1 MKKYRILSAIL
12 TLVMLMSV
20 LTTGVSAAWADKVDE
35 EGEPLIDYM
44 YQVYANPEEK
54 LADMIKVK
62 EEKGFELWFEE
73 FTGEVALVNQTTG
86 QVLFS
91 NPFDIAENRSISSSV
106 KQKLLSQVII
116 SFYEKGV
123 KKEYNSYTEAALRGQ
138 ITMKNIKGGIRVEYA
153 IGEPNI
159 TRLVPRLISVT
170 RMESMILDKID
181 NDWNRDKLL
190 SYYDKKDP
198 ADPKE
203 TPVTVEEMYLKF
215 PITKD
220 YPVYACTD
228 EITRKQLIECEN
240 IIKQYA
246 PAYTMEQ
253 MENDHADTGYVNT
266 DVAPP
271 RFRVALEYIIE
282 DDGLT
287 VTLPA
292 NSIEFDESLYSFDTV
307 TMLPYFGTGSNTYL
321 GYTMIMDGSGTL
333 VRFEDVKDT
342 FYNIAGQVYGADYAY
357 HNISGQHAE
366 TIRWPVW
373 GVMTDYGTTYE
384 SVYGPSE
391 PLVTTT
397 VAAGTTTAAATTTAA
412 ETTPE
417 AAPETE
423 EPAVERIDY
432 TNGFVAIIT
441 EGDSLATIMSEH
453 GGRQHPYNS
462 VYPKFTPRP
471 TDSYA
476 LENSVSSE
484 TDSSA
489 AIWTVSSARK
499 YAGKY
504 TVRYIMLTDPE
515 IAEEK
520 NLKDTFDT
528 DWVGMALATRDYYN
542 NTGVLTK
549 ITDAKEDI
557 PLFIET
563 FGSLQTLEKIA
574 SFPVDVDIPLT
585 TFEDIKTM
593 HSELTEL
600 GVGNISFK
608 LTGYANGTV
617 NYTTYPAKLTWNDA
631 VGGGDGFSELVSYAA
646 ENGFALYPDFDF
658 AYVSFTD
665 AFDGVSLKRDAVK
678 TIDNR
683 YSARRVYDASTQSFA
698 TSFALCI
705 SPSVY
710 DDFYEKFGP
719 EYKKYNNTNIS
730 VSSLG
735 TDLNSDFDEDEPYH
749 REDNKINTM
758 EFLAQLDADY
768 SSVMVASG
776 NAYTMQ
782 YADVITNAAL
792 TSSQYIK
799 ASETIPFTGVV
810 LHGSK
815 VFTGTTTNME
825 GDINEAILRSIENG
839 AYLYFTLSYQNTNRL
854 KEEERTSSYYS
865 VNYEIWKEDL
875 AKYYTTLND
884 ALGDLQMSYIVDH
897 EFIAS
902 SRVPDAD
909 EIEADAAAVAA
920 NAQAIADALAVK
932 KEKIERADR
941 LQNRLLAQGLI
952 TAEDLVDYEA
962 VWAEELAASEEAE
975 KAAAEEAEKLT
986 EKYETES
993 GSVIRVEYEGGVN
1006 FLLNYNSFN
1015 VTVEFNGTTYE
1026 LEPVS
1031 FIRFD

>member
-12 TLVMLMSV
+12 TLIMLMGAM
-20 LTTGVSAAWADKVDE
+20 TTGVSAAWADKVDE
-35 EGEPLIDYM
+35 DGKPLIDYM
-44 YQVYANPEEK
+44 YQVYNNPEEK

-62 EEKGFELWFEE
+62 EEKGFELWYEE

-86 QVLFS
+86 QILFS
-91 NPFDIAENRSISSSV
+91 NPFDIAQNKSISSSV
-106 KQKLLSQVII
+106 KQKLYSQLLI

-138 ITMKNIKGGIRVEYA
+138 ITLKNIKGGIRVEYA

-159 TRLVPRLISVT
+159 TRLVPRLISVD
-170 RMESMILDKID
+170 RMEKLILANID

-198 ADPKE
+198 KDPKE
-203 TPVTVEEMYLKF
+203 TAVTIEEMYLKF

-228 EITRKQLIECEN
+228 EITRKQLIECEA

-253 MENDHADTGYVNT
+253 MENDHADTGYVST

-271 RFRVALEYIIE
+271 RFRMALEYIIE
-282 DDGLT
+282 DDGLS

-307 TMLPYFGTGSNTYL
+307 TLLPYFGTGSNTYL
-321 GYTMIMDGSGTL
+321 GYTMLMDGSGTL

-357 HNISGQHAE
+357 HTISGQHAE
-366 TIRWPVW
+366 VIRWPVW

-384 SVYGPSE
+384 SVYGPST
-391 PLVTTT
+391 PLEN
-397 VAAGTTTAAATTTAA
+397 AAADTTAAATDAAATAATETTTAV
-412 ETTPE
+412 E
-417 AAPETE
+417 E
-423 EPAVERIDY
+423 EPVDRIDY
-432 TNGFVAIIT
+432 TNGFVAMIT

-471 TDSYA
+471 TDSYELNTGVSA
-476 LENSVSSE
+476 NEGSAVWSVSS
-484 TDSSA
+484 D
-489 AIWTVSSARK
+489 RK
-499 YAGKY
+499 YTGKY
-504 TVRYIMLTDPE
+504 SVRYIMLTDPE

-520 NLKDTFDT
+520 NLKDTFST
-528 DWVGMALATRDYYN
+528 DWVGMALATRDYYTDN
-542 NTGVLTK
+542 GVLTK
-549 ITDAKEDI
+549 ITEAKDDI

-563 FGSLQTLEKIA
+563 FGSLQTLEKVA

-600 GVGNISFK
+600 GVGNLAFK
-608 LTGYANGTV
+608 LTGYANGTI
-617 NYTTYPAKLTWNDA
+617 NYTTYPAKLNWNKA
-631 VGGGDGFSELVSYAA
+631 VGGGDGFAELVTYAE
-646 ENGFALYPDFDF
+646 ENGFELYPDFDF

-665 AFDGVSLKRDAVK
+665 AFDGVSLKTDAVR

-683 YSARRVYDASTQSFA
+683 YSARRIYDASTQSFA
-698 TSFALCI
+698 TSMAICI
-705 SPSVY
+705 APSVY
-710 DDFYEKFGP
+710 DNFYEKFGP
-719 EYKKYNNTNIS
+719 EYLKYNNTGIS

-735 TDLNSDFDEDEPYH
+735 TDLNSDFDDDEPYH
-749 REDNKINTM
+749 REDNKEYTM
-758 EFLAQLDADY
+758 EFLSKLDADY
-768 SSVMVASG
+768 KNVMVAGG
-776 NAYTMQ
+776 NAYTMK
-782 YADVITNAAL
+782 YADIITNASL
-792 TSSQYIK
+792 TSSKYIK

-825 GDINEAILRSIENG
+825 GDINEAILHSIENG

-854 KEEERTSSYYS
+854 KEDERTSSYYS
-865 VNYEIWKEDL
+865 VNYEIWKEDV
-875 AKYYTTLND
+875 AKYYNTLNE
-884 ALGDLQMSYIVDH
+884 ALHDLQTSYIVDH
-897 EFIAS
+897 EFIKAN
-902 SRVPDAD
+902 RVPDAD
-909 EIEADAAAVAA
+909 EVEADASFIAAGEQERAE
-920 NAQAIADALAVK
+920 ALAAA
-932 KEKIERADR
+932 ELKIERAKR
-941 LQNRLLAQGLI
+941 LQTRLLAQGLL
-952 TAEDLVDYEA
+952 TADDMVDYD
-962 VWAEELAASEEAE
+962 AEWEVIQAE
-975 KAAAEEAEKLT
+975 FAAAEEAAAEEAAKLSD
-986 EKYETES
+986 KYLTES
-993 GSVIRVEYEGGVN
+993 GSVIRVEYEGDVN
-1006 FLLNYNSFN
+1006 FLLNYNSFS
-1015 VTVEFNGTTYE
+1015 VTIEYNGETYE
-1026 LEPVS
+1026 LKPVS
-1031 FIRFD
+1031 FIRID